1 MDTIL
6 IVDDNHA
13 ICQALGLMLELN
25 DYRVLTCHSPEDAL
39 GLLATQDVDLVIQD
53 MNFTR
58 DTTSGEEGK
67 QLFYA
72 LRERQG
78 DLPIILM
85 TAWTQLETAVEL
97 VKAGAAD
104 YMGKPWDDAKV
115 LNSITNLIALYKL
128 SRANHRLERVNHQ
141 RQVAIAD
148 ADLCGIVF
156 GSGAMQRCIDLALQ
170 LARSDVS
177 VLITGPNGAGK
188 DKLADILHANSPLKN
203 KPFIKVNVGAL
214 PMDLLEAELFG
225 AEAGAFT
232 GATKARIGRFEA
244 ADGGT
249 LFLDEIGNLPLSGQV
264 KLLRVLQTGEFERLG
279 SHKTQK
285 VKVRVISATNA
296 DLAQDIAEGRFRED
310 LFYRLNV
317 IELALSP
324 LNQRTDDILPLVQH
338 FIGSNFSLSKP
349 ALQALLHHRWPGN
362 VRELENACKRAVLLA
377 QSHVLTEAD
386 FGLAPV
392 VSTTRSATSHVSAA
406 SEPRRFDQRQSDPRI
421 FEQRQSNSQPA
432 YASDSIPA
440 NATFSDGS
448 DRGQAPSANEV
459 IEVSRE
465 DIEAALKQHHGVIAR
480 VAKALGLSRQALY
493 RRMDKF
499 GLDKS

>member
-25 DYRVLTCHSPEDAL
+25 DYRVLICHSPEDAL

-58 DTTSGEEGK
+58 DTTSGEEGR

-104 YMGKPWDDAKV
+104 YMGKPWDDAKL

-177 VLITGPNGAGK
+177 VLISGPNGAGK

-317 IELALSP
+317 IELALPP

-338 FIGSNFSLSKP
+338 FIGSDFSLSKP
-349 ALQALLHHRWPGN
+349 ALQALLQHRWPGN

-386 FGLAPV
+386 FGLVTVASV
-392 VSTTRSATSHVSAA
+392 IKSASSVSSVSELRL
-406 SEPRRFDQRQSDPRI
+406 SGLRQSDPLPVY
-421 FEQRQSNSQPA
+421 SPA
-432 YASDSIPA
+432 SIPVNTA
-440 NATFSDGS
+440 FYHESVRAQVSD
-448 DRGQAPSANEV
+448 ANEA
-459 IEVSRE
+459 IDVSRE